1 MNTSVLDPVLKAA
14 FTAIQTAYQQGA
26 TKTIQVN
33 GQPKQIPYPFP
44 SPTDWRDRWI
54 YLLMIDRF
62 NNPATAPKSTTANPP
77 TAWNEKYGYRQG
89 GTFTGITAQ
98 LDYLNNL
105 GVGAIWIT
113 PVLKNA
119 NAPTWEYNY
128 HGYGIQ
134 DFLSIDGR
142 FASDGTEATADK
154 ELTALV
160 EAAHARGI
168 YVIFDIVLNH
178 SAEVFDYNLNGVPTA
193 DFTNPAIMN
202 APLGSEPPIRWI
214 DGNGDPQPSW
224 TNTLPPPATL
234 SPDDSVWPSDLQRDD
249 FFRRRGN
256 RLSDDSPPAGSFI
269 KGDFE
274 TLRQMV
280 MEYAATAP
288 TQQALRTQYGQ
299 YPVLSILILAY
310 WYLMAKF
317 DIDGYR
323 IDTVKYVDPDK
334 VEQFGNAMREFA
346 LSIGKRNFFT
356 FGEIYDDEATIE
368 DFIGRNTTDGFG
380 IDAALDY
387 PLFFVLPSYAR
398 GAVAVETVRNIFL
411 NRKLAEASKL
421 SSHGEAGKYFV
432 SFLDNHDQNQRFN
445 QPGAPPQQILLG
457 LAVLFAL
464 QGIPCIYYGTEQ
476 GLQGTVNAAGQPDLS
491 APESVR
497 EALWGMTPVAF
508 DQTDP
513 FYKDLVTLG
522 QLRNNETTLQ
532 YGRLYFRELS
542 GNGQDFGLSYGT
554 GAVLAFSRILAA
566 REVLIV
572 ANPSTTTPFQGF
584 VLADTDTNR
593 ALPTMKVAYSN
604 LGTTGTGKM
613 QFFPSVNFYNGTQFT
628 GTGECVALYIVLA
641 PMEVQILIPS

>member
-1 MNTSVLDPVLKAA
+1 MNTSVLDPAVKAA
-14 FTAIQTAYQQGA
+14 FTDIRTAYRQGA
-26 TKTIQVN
+26 TKTIQVD

-44 SPTDWRDRWI
+44 SPTDWRDNWI

-62 NNPATAPKSTTANPP
+62 NNPATPPASINANPP
-77 TAWNEKYGYRQG
+77 AAWNQRYGFRQG
-89 GTFTGITAQ
+89 GTFNGITAQ
-98 LDYLNNL
+98 LDYLFKL

-119 NAPTWEYNY
+119 HAPSFEYNY

-142 FASDGTEATADK
+142 FASDGTEATAEK

-178 SAEVFDYNLNGVPTA
+178 SAQVFDYLLNGAVST

-202 APLGSEPPIRWI
+202 APPGSEPAIEWV
-214 DGNGDPQPSW
+214 DGNGDPLAIW
-224 TNTLPPPATL
+224 TNNLPPPLTL
-234 SPDDSVWPSDLQRDD
+234 SPDDAVWPSDLQRDD

-280 MEYAATAP
+280 VEYTATSP
-288 TQQALRTQYGQ
+288 TQQPLRTLYGK
-299 YPVLSILILAY
+299 YPVLNILILAY
-310 WYLMAKF
+310 WYLLAKF

-356 FGEIYDDEATIE
+356 FGEIYDNETTIE
-368 DFIGRNTTDGFG
+368 DFIGRNSTDGFG
-380 IDAALDY
+380 IDAALDF
-387 PLFFVLPSYAR
+387 PLFFVLPGYAK
-398 GAVAVETVRNIFL
+398 AMVPVETVRNIFL
-411 NRKLAEASKL
+411 NRKLAEAQKL

-432 SFLDNHDQNQRFN
+432 SFLDNHDQGQRFN
-445 QPGAPPQQILLG
+445 QPGTPSPQVLLG
-457 LAVLFAL
+457 LAVLFSL
-464 QGIPCIYYGTEQ
+464 QGIPCVYYGTEQ
-476 GLQGTVNAAGQPDLS
+476 GLRGAVDANGHPDLG

-497 EALWGMTPVAF
+497 EALWGKTPVAF
-508 DQTDP
+508 DQANP
-513 FYKDLVTLG
+513 FYKDLLTLG

-542 GNGQDFGLSYGT
+542 GNGRDFGLSSGT
-554 GAVLAFSRILAA
+554 GGVLSFSRILAG

-572 ANPSTTTPFQGF
+572 ANPGTANSFQGF
-584 VLADTDTNR
+584 VLADADTNR
-593 ALPTMKVAYSN
+593 ALPAMTVAYSN
-604 LGTTGTGKM
+604 LGTTGTGRM
-613 QFFPSVNFYNGTQFT
+613 QYFSTVNFYSDNLLT
-628 GTGECVALYIVLA
+628 GSGEAVALYIILA
-641 PMEVQILIPS
+641 PMEVQILVPN

>member
-1 MNTSVLDPVLKAA
+1 MNTSVLDPALKAA

-26 TKTIQVN
+26 TKTIQVD
-33 GQPKQIPYPFP
+33 GQSKQIPYPFP
-44 SPTDWRDRWI
+44 SPADWRDLWI

-62 NNPATAPKSTTANPP
+62 NNPAAPPAGP
-77 TAWNEKYGYRQG
+77 WDQRYGYRQG
-89 GTFTGITAQ
+89 GTFNGITDE
-98 LDYLNNL
+98 LDYLDNL

-119 NAPTWEYNY
+119 LAPSWEYNY

-142 FASDGTEATADK
+142 FASDGTEATAEQ
-154 ELTALV
+154 ELTALI

-178 SAEVFDYNLNGVPTA
+178 SAEVFDYDLNGTMTA
-193 DFTNPAIMN
+193 DFTNAAIMN
-202 APLGSEPPIRWI
+202 APLGSEPPIEWI
-214 DGNGDPQPSW
+214 DGTGTPQPAW
-224 TNTLPPPATL
+224 TNTLPAGITG
-234 SPDDSVWPSDLQRDD
+234 DDAVWPSDLQRDD

-256 RLSDDSPPAGSFI
+256 RLSDNSPAPGQFI

-280 MEYAATAP
+280 MEYAANAP
-288 TQQALRTQYGQ
+288 TQQTLRTQYGQ
-299 YPVLSILILAY
+299 YPVLNILILAY
-310 WYLMAKF
+310 WYLIAKF
-317 DIDGYR
+317 DIDAFR
-323 IDTVKYVDPDK
+323 IDTVKYIDPDK

-356 FGEIYDDEATIE
+356 FGEIWDDEATIE
-368 DFIGRNTTDGFG
+368 DFIGRNSTDGFG

-387 PLFFVLPSYAR
+387 PLFFVLPNYAK
-398 GAVAVETVRNIFL
+398 ATVPVETVRNIFV

-432 SFLDNHDQNQRFN
+432 SFLDNHDQTQRFN
-445 QPGAPPQQILLG
+445 QPGTPAPQVLLG
-457 LAVLFAL
+457 LAVLFCL
-464 QGIPCIYYGTEQ
+464 QGIPCVYYGTEQ
-476 GLQGTVNAAGQPDLS
+476 GLQGTTDANVQPG

-497 EALWGMTPVAF
+497 EALWGKTPVAF
-508 DQTDP
+508 DQTASL
-513 FYKDLVTLG
+513 YQHLQTIG
-522 QLRNNETTLQ
+522 QLRNNDTALQ
-532 YGRLYFRELS
+532 YGRIYFRELS

-593 ALPTMKVAYSN
+593 ALPSMTVAYSN

-613 QFFPSVNFYNGTQFT
+613 QYFPSVNFYSGTTLT
-628 GTGECVALYIVLA
+628 GVGECIALYVILA
-641 PMEVQILIPS
+641 PMEVQILVPA